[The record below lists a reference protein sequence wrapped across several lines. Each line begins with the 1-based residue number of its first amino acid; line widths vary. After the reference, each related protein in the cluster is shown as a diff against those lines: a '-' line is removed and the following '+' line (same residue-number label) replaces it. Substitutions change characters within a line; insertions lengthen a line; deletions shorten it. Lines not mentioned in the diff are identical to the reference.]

1 MKGMVKM
8 KGKKVLLYLIMCI
21 GLVSCS
27 KNEQEGYGENYN
39 RKYDS
44 QNFSAN
50 REQTVTE
57 DGFYTIQE
65 EYIFFVDKK
74 SGKAIPLCGKVNC
87 KHNDST
93 CNAYFNAP
101 LNIQAYDGKI
111 YVVARGSKDRTE
123 SLYRI
128 SLDGSKKEELKVLYA
143 NEDNDVSCALEFM
156 IHRGYGYMVTNWV
169 QKDRTERTQS
179 MYRISLDTSEKKE
192 EIASITGYVPLIY
205 INESR
210 GNKIYFSTN
219 RYIDQDGKKLEVI
232 NYELD
237 ILKDSIRKLDFFK
250 DKTLIVAKDERYY
263 CYQKGGKGLL
273 SFDKDGGDEKNIFE
287 WKYDETMIYHDEK
300 YLYFDNMVYLY
311 LHDLPDTKR
320 RIVIVDYDG
329 NKVCEWKKFGTKNL
343 AILWSDSEQLL
354 LRNNEKETYQIVKMA
369 DLSKLE

>member
-1 MKGMVKM
+1 MKGR
-8 KGKKVLLYLIMCI
+8 KVLLYLIMCI

>member
-1 MKGMVKM
+1 M
-8 KGKKVLLYLIMCI
+8 
-21 GLVSCS
+21 
-27 KNEQEGYGENYN
+27 
-39 RKYDS
+39 
-44 QNFSAN
+44 
-50 REQTVTE
+50 
-57 DGFYTIQE
+57 
-65 EYIFFVDKK
+65 
-74 SGKAIPLCGKVNC
+74 NC

-273 SFDKDGGDEKNIFE
+273 SFDKDGGDKKNIFE

>member
-1 MKGMVKM
+1 
-8 KGKKVLLYLIMCI
+8 MCI

-123 SLYRI
+123 SLYCSVVKRVDTFLNTI
-128 SLDGSKKEELKVLYA
+128 
-143 NEDNDVSCALEFM
+143 F
-156 IHRGYGYMVTNWV
+156 R
-169 QKDRTERTQS
+169 KDRITPAFPCRTPLFHLVYNHQAK
-179 MYRISLDTSEKKE
+179 SE
-192 EIASITGYVPLIY
+192 GV
-205 INESR
+205 
-210 GNKIYFSTN
+210 
-219 RYIDQDGKKLEVI
+219 
-232 NYELD
+232 
-237 ILKDSIRKLDFFK
+237 
-250 DKTLIVAKDERYY
+250 
-263 CYQKGGKGLL
+263 
-273 SFDKDGGDEKNIFE
+273 
-287 WKYDETMIYHDEK
+287 
-300 YLYFDNMVYLY
+300 
-311 LHDLPDTKR
+311 
-320 RIVIVDYDG
+320 
-329 NKVCEWKKFGTKNL
+329 
-343 AILWSDSEQLL
+343 
-354 LRNNEKETYQIVKMA
+354 
-369 DLSKLE
+369 